1 MFRVA
6 LLAGDKTSGPF
17 ISTTELLSGT
27 ANDFL
32 GLAQRKGLPKP
43 NAENRKIILQL
54 TYAEPRLVS
63 AHFHIYIMFI
73 SN

>member
-6 LLAGDKTSGPF
+6 LLAGDKKSGPF

-32 GLAQRKGLPKP
+32 SLAQRKGLPKP

-54 TYAEPRLVS
+54 TYAEPRLIS
-63 AHFHIYIMFI
+63 AHFHICIMFI

>member
-43 NAENRKIILQL
+43 NAENHK
-54 TYAEPRLVS
+54 
-63 AHFHIYIMFI
+63 
-73 SN
+73 